1 MKTLPLS
8 IRRMV
13 LVIGLISLSGVNS
26 AWAQM
31 QVVQGTFTPGVPL
44 DSSPNQA
51 RQQLAVQIQYDNGGR
66 TPGRAITTIH
76 VGAWNP
82 NTETIFQAQNR
93 KARAA
98 AADITAANINGVTAS
113 TSQRMGWLQSP
124 ANGRWFWGTILDVT
138 VNGMV
143 IDRNNP
149 TAISTVRDPTREGN
163 GGNLR
168 LQGGGGGGGN
178 SSGSMYRGSMNGSGS
193 GMSSGVDP
201 LGNPSLFSFGF
212 YSNDGQTLDMATLS
226 GGSGM
231 TDSQVLNTLASQFN
245 TLYGSSGFTA
255 NYDAFTDTLSFDQ
268 LLDATK
274 DTFYMADTDTG
285 IDFNMSLSTTG
296 TPEPSSLLLLG
307 SGVLGLSG
315 ILRRQL
321 CRRS

>member
-1 MKTLPLS
+1 MKIALLS

-13 LVIGLISLSGVNS
+13 LVICVISLWGINS

-31 QVVQGTFTPGVPL
+31 QVVQGAFTPGVPL

-66 TPGRAITTIH
+66 TPGRATTTIQ

-98 AADITAANINGVTAS
+98 AADITAANINGITAA

-124 ANGRWFWGTILDVT
+124 VNGRWFWGPLLDVT

-168 LQGGGGGGGN
+168 LQGGGGGGG
-178 SSGSMYRGSMNGSGS
+178 SGSMYRGSMNGGGS

-201 LGNPSLFSFGF
+201 LGDPSLFSFGF
-212 YSNDGQTLDMATLS
+212 YSNDGQILDVATLS
-226 GGSGM
+226 GASGM
-231 TDSQVLNTLASQFN
+231 TDTQILSTLASQFN
-245 TLYGSSGFTA
+245 TLYGSSGLTA
-255 NYDAFTDTLSFDQ
+255 SYDSFSDTLSFDQ

-274 DTFYMADTDTG
+274 DSFYMADTDTG
-285 IDFNMSLSTTG
+285 IDFTMSLSTTG
-296 TPEPSSLLLLG
+296 TPEPSGLLLLG

-315 ILRRQL
+315 ILRKQL
-321 CRRS
+321 CKRS